1 MMMMKRRDQQI
12 KDESSS
18 KKKNIFLLI
27 LKKVKISHL
36 IFLAVLLAANSYAW
50 FIYVNNVSNRLD
62 VHVRAW
68 KVDFEDDGQVVE
80 EVNVEV
86 NNAYPGMA
94 NFTKTVT
101 AHNYSDLPATASY
114 KVLYANIMG
123 TEYYSQEGKADAGL
137 TYTASD
143 PTAAELEEMLTEDYP
158 FTFGFNLSQ
167 TTLVALTGT
176 ADYTVSLVWPYESGD
191 DEADTYWGV
200 EAFNYK
206 EDNPTEPSI
215 KLKIKIY
222 VTQDNS

>member
-1 MMMMKRRDQQI
+1 MKRRVS
-12 KDESSS
+12 KVESNN
-18 KKKNIFLLI
+18 KKKNIFLLL
-27 LKKVKISHL
+27 LKKIKISHL

-86 NNAYPGMA
+86 NNAYPGMT
-94 NFTKTVT
+94 NYSKSVV

-114 KVLYANIMG
+114 KILYASIMG

-137 TYTASD
+137 TVTGD
-143 PTAAELEEMLTEDYP
+143 EPTAAELEEMLTGDYP
-158 FTFGFNLSQ
+158 FTFGFNLSE
-167 TTLVALTGT
+167 TDLVALTGT
-176 ADYTVSLVWPYESGD
+176 STYTVSLQWPYESGD

-200 EAFNYK
+200 EAYNYK

-215 KLKIKIY
+215 KLRIKIY
-222 VTQDNS
+222 ITQDNS

>member
-1 MMMMKRRDQQI
+1 MRRRRLNI
-12 KDESSS
+12 ESNS

-27 LKKVKISHL
+27 LKRVKISHL
-36 IFLAVLLAANSYAW
+36 IFLVVLLAANSYAW

-86 NNAYPGMA
+86 ENAYPGMT
-94 NFTKTVT
+94 NFTKSVI

-114 KVLYANIMG
+114 KVLYASIMG
-123 TEYYSQEGKADAGL
+123 TEYYSQEGMADAGL
-137 TYTASD
+137 TPTGNE
-143 PTAAELEEMLTEDYP
+143 PTAAQLETMLTSNYP

-167 TTLVALTGT
+167 TSLVALTGT
-176 ADYTVSLVWPYESGD
+176 ATYTVSLTWPYESGD
-191 DEADTYWGV
+191 DEADTQWGV
-200 EAFNYK
+200 AAYDYK
-206 EDNPTEPSI
+206 VDNPSEPSI

-222 VTQDNS
+222 ITQDNS

>member
-1 MMMMKRRDQQI
+1 MIKRRWRDI
-12 KDESSS
+12 ESNS
-18 KKKNIFLLI
+18 KKKNIFLLL

-80 EVNVEV
+80 EVHVEV
-86 NNAYPGMA
+86 QNAYPGMT
-94 NFTKTVT
+94 NFTKSVV

-114 KVLYANIMG
+114 KILYASIMG
-123 TEYYSQEGKADAGL
+123 TEYYSVDGRADAGL
-137 TYTASD
+137 NPVATD
-143 PTAAELEEMLTEDYP
+143 PTASELETMLTTNYP

-167 TTLVALTGT
+167 TAVPALTGT
-176 ADYTVSLVWPYESGD
+176 TTYTVSLAWPYESGD
-191 DEADTYWGV
+191 DEEDTYWGV
-200 EAFNYK
+200 TAYNYK
-206 EDNPTEPSI
+206 EDNPSEPSI

-222 VTQDNS
+222 ITQDNS